1 MTRPILRAMTLAA
14 ILIAVDGLAHA
25 QNAACQSVQFSAEV
39 LERFPRARASCLDVI
54 QRGGEQYAVFKAQ
67 LLEVHGNNV
76 RIRVKSPDG
85 TLGPAATLVTKKDR
99 KVLIDGKP
107 YAVSELAPDQE
118 ITAYVRVDEPA
129 IALAPVTDTE
139 PVESVPL
146 PPQETGP
153 VRLSSAA
160 EPSMPETA
168 SSLGLLAV
176 FGSFLLAV
184 AAVFTMARKHGRR
197 IP

>member
-14 ILIAVDGLAHA
+14 ILIAVAGMTHA

-39 LERFPRARASCLDVI
+39 LDRFPGARSSCLDVI
-54 QRGGEQYAVFKAQ
+54 ERGGEQYAVFKAQ
-67 LLEVHGNNV
+67 LLEARGNNV

-85 TLGPAATLVTKKDR
+85 TLGPAATLVSKPGR

-107 YAVSELAPDQE
+107 YPVSELAPDQE
-118 ITAYVRVDEPA
+118 LTAYVRVDEPA
-129 IALAPVTDTE
+129 IALAPVTDAE

-146 PPQETGP
+146 PAQETGP

-168 SSLGLLAV
+168 SSLGMLAV
-176 FGSFLLAV
+176 LGFFLLAV
-184 AAVFTMARKHGRR
+184 AAILTMMRKSGGRMS
-197 IP
+197 